1 MFMLKL
7 GVSPRVLRPQ
17 MRKTCKDI
25 EERIACVTDSKRTP
39 IDLYNGTKG
48 TKATRE
54 TRMEVV
60 AWIAVC
66 KFDCRLEGG
75 FVRDW
80 IVGRDI
86 QRPGNSK
93 TNPKGWIE
101 TTTPVPALNKE
112 VVPCDL
118 DCHLPSHA
126 YFDISKFQDELYKYG
141 VTCSVYR
148 ENWRYV
154 LLFDEHEATGPFTMD
169 LIEPHVALTHD
180 RIDFDV
186 NNLSLEK
193 DYTHELGMRIDVTQ
207 KPYSIELETII
218 DNIKNKLFRILRP
231 VDAYLTERIDKMNKR
246 GWKET
251 GERLS
256 VIPSTHWKQNVI
268 LVPLLRSAVLY
279 TEVSKKMDNIP
290 GVNIVSIEEIRNPF
304 LEETYE
310 GMKKLIKKQCT
321 GANPN
326 EQELFHGT
334 NGEAIDGITED
345 GFDDRYFNANG
356 MYGKYRE
363 SFFMLKM
370 IFVCHLGHGAY
381 FADNP
386 LKSHDYTAANP
397 DNNNTRVMFYN
408 KVLLGNPS
416 ILTAANNS
424 LVSAPIGF
432 HSVIGKHS
440 PRTEYII
447 YRYGQALP
455 YLKIIYRA

>member
-1 MFMLKL
+1 MFEL

-17 MRKTCKDI
+17 MRKTCRDI
-25 EERIACVTDSKRTP
+25 EERIARVTDSKRTP

-48 TKATRE
+48 TNATRE

-80 IVGRDI
+80 IVGHYT
-86 QRPGNSK
+86 QRPGHLI

-101 TTTPVPALNKE
+101 TTTPVPTLNKE

-118 DCHLPSHA
+118 DCHLPSYA

-141 VTCSVYR
+141 ITCSVSR

-154 LLFDEHEATGPFTMD
+154 LLFDENETTGPFTMD

-207 KPYSIELETII
+207 KPYSIELETIV
-218 DNIKNKLFRILRP
+218 DNIKNKRFQILRP
-231 VDAYLTERIDKMNKR
+231 IDAHLIERIDKMTKVREWN
-246 GWKET
+246 ET
-251 GERLS
+251 GEALS
-256 VIPSTHWKQNVI
+256 VIPTPHWKQNVV
-268 LVPLLRSAVLY
+268 LVPLPRSAVLY
-279 TEVSKKMDNIP
+279 TEVSKKMGNIN
-290 GVNIVSIEEIRNPF
+290 GINIVSIEEIRNPF

-321 GANPN
+321 GDNPN

-334 NGEAIDGITED
+334 SGEGISGITED
-345 GFDDRYFNANG
+345 GFDDRYFNAAG
-356 MYGKYRE
+356 MYGKYIQ
-363 SFFMLKM
+363 SLF
-370 IFVCHLGHGAY
+370 
-381 FADNP
+381 
-386 LKSHDYTAANP
+386 
-397 DNNNTRVMFYN
+397 
-408 KVLLGNPS
+408 
-416 ILTAANNS
+416 IL
-424 LVSAPIGF
+424 
-432 HSVIGKHS
+432 
-440 PRTEYII
+440 
-447 YRYGQALP
+447 
-455 YLKIIYRA
+455 